1 MWKTLLIPVSPAD
14 MTMNRHP
21 SSYHPR
27 NCLPLNMLSEKTAQ
41 TSKMAPAIHD
51 DEHQRLLT
59 DVTHDDE
66 HERLS
71 RLLPGRRREMIT
83 IVPLLLVWPCAHITL
98 RIGGVWL
105 SCVSGILNCLWAFF
119 TFGLFASIPV
129 DNNSLLKANIQAWS
143 LGFSYF
149 SGLIINITFIDI
161 SSTLCGPSNKDAPQ
175 CVWMGTQ
182 GYMIVVLLAVV
193 GVAFQTLK
201 WFRIA
206 LKIDLMWR
214 ETEREKR
221 KQVSESV

>member
-1 MWKTLLIPVSPAD
+1 MRSRTSLPLGISGAEHMWKTLLIPVSPAD

-105 SCVSGILNCLWAFF
+105 SCVSGILNCLWLIGFLYF
-119 TFGLFASIPV
+119 WVICVHSGGQQLFIEGEYPGV
-129 DNNSLLKANIQAWS
+129 EPWFQLF
-143 LGFSYF
+143 LGTDHQYH
-149 SGLIINITFIDI
+149 L
-161 SSTLCGPSNKDAPQ
+161 
-175 CVWMGTQ
+175 
-182 GYMIVVLLAVV
+182 Y
-193 GVAFQTLK
+193 
-201 WFRIA
+201 RH
-206 LKIDLMWR
+206 
-214 ETEREKR
+214 
-221 KQVSESV
+221 